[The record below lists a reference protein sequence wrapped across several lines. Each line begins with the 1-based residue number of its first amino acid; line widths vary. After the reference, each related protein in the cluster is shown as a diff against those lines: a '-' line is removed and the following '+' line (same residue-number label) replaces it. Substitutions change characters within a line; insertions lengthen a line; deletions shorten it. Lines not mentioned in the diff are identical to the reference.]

1 MIFQK
6 IKQLSKNKLFGHT
19 LLQQNNLNIY
29 NKVNIKI

>member
-6 IKQLSKNKLFGHT
+6 IKKLSKNKQFGYI